1 MLGVSC
7 DETTSI
13 YLNEV
18 IGYDIISVIS
28 WLSVLLVEEKTT
40 DLPQITD
47 KLYHIIFYQA
57 LLAMAVIRAHNFNG
71 DMH

>member
-47 KLYHIIFYQA
+47 KLYHIIFYRV
-57 LLAMAVIRAHNFNG
+57 LLAMAVI
-71 DMH
+71 